1 MHLEF
6 AQLVNALADANG
18 SAFVELFAQLC
29 EHSKAHFDREKALMQ
44 ASAYPSLAEHDG
56 EHQRILGELKQYQ
69 RKVNKGAIS
78 FARAYVKDRLP
89 EWFQLHLTTNNMTIS
104 VTMKEILAVFAG
116 GSMRFCGFLPLYTV
130 RYCV

>member
-1 MHLEF
+1 MPLIDPDAQSFLLQQGELDDMHLEF

-18 SAFVELFAQLC
+18 NDFVKLFGQLYD
-29 EHSKAHFDREKALMQ
+29 HSQAHFSHEKELMQ
-44 ASAYPSLAEHDG
+44 ASVYPSLAEHDS

-89 EWFQLHLTTNNMTIS
+89 EWFQLHLTTMDS
-104 VTMKEILAVFAG
+104 ALALHLNQKTA
-116 GSMRFCGFLPLYTV
+116 
-130 RYCV
+130 

>member
-1 MHLEF
+1 MSLIDPAAPSFLLEQGELDDMHLEF

-89 EWFQLHLTTNNMTIS
+89 EWFQLHLTTMDS
-104 VTMKEILAVFAG
+104 ALAYHLNQNAA
-116 GSMRFCGFLPLYTV
+116 
-130 RYCV
+130 